1 MTLKSIYEIDLN
13 SAEGT
18 ADFLKQYAGKV
29 TLIANTTVGCGNA
42 NQMQVLQML
51 QDKYAHTG
59 KFEII
64 AIPTNDYC
72 GPGITKGKWSQ
83 GITCGAD
90 SQAYGKDVYNTTFGF
105 SEMVGSVPHDK
116 VAEHLGELGIGKNG
130 LGQDNLPP
138 HELYLTIQKHQLA
151 LKEKNTQEGTPTE
164 SQDYYSYWLNYGF
177 DNGSLMGG
185 NFEKYLVDK
194 DGYVD
199 KHYQCTMLNY
209 DVEATL
215 KENEPT
221 AGLGLGRSR
230 KIFEEEFEVVCQH
243 IEALMAD
250 AKSKINPNY
259 ELEISKFQSD
269 YILA

>member
-13 SAEGT
+13 SAEGSP
-18 ADFLKQYAGKV
+18 DFLKQYAGKV

-42 NQMQVLQML
+42 NQMEVLQML

-116 VAEHLGELGIGKNG
+116 VSESIGKNG
-130 LGQDNLPP
+130 LGHDNLPP
-138 HELYLTIQKHQLA
+138 HELYLTIQEHQRA
-151 LKEKNTQEGTPTE
+151 YKQKNIKEGIDTE
-164 SQDYYSYWLNYGF
+164 SQDYYSYWLNQGF
-177 DNGSLMGG
+177 DNGEWMGG

-194 DGYVD
+194 DGYVA
-199 KHYQCTMLNY
+199 KHYKCTVLNY

-215 KENEPT
+215 KEVQGNT
-221 AGLGLGRSR
+221 AKLGEGRSR
-230 KIFEEEFEVVCQH
+230 KIFEEEFAVICQH
-243 IEALMAD
+243 IEELLFD
-250 AKSKINPNY
+250 AKADINPNTDV
-259 ELEISKFQSD
+259 ELESFQSD
-269 YILA
+269 YSLA